1 MNIEVATIN
10 QLKPIK
16 SLYSAVTSH
25 LRKNGVDQWDRFYP
39 NQWLIGN
46 DLKKGHLYAIF
57 NEEDCI
63 GVVVVNEFQSTKY
76 KGLPWSDTKGKP
88 GVIHRLAV
96 HPDSQGKGIG
106 KWLLEHAEIVAKSK
120 GYTSIRLDA
129 YMANPSAIRMYERAG
144 YAPVGQIKFPLR
156 KHPYQCFEK
165 IFID

>member
-1 MNIEVATIN
+1 MNIEVAATN

-39 NQWLIGN
+39 NRWVIGN

-57 NEEDCI
+57 NEEACL
-63 GVVVVNEFQSTKY
+63 GVVVVNEVQSAKY
-76 KGLPWSDTKGKP
+76 KGIPWRDTKGRP
-88 GVIHRLAV
+88 AVIHRLAV
-96 HPDSQGKGIG
+96 HPESQGKGMG
-106 KWLLEHAEIVAKSK
+106 KLLLEHAETLAKSK

-129 YMANPSAIRMYERAG
+129 YMANSSAIRMYERAG
-144 YAPVGQIKFPLR
+144 YSPAGKIKFPLH